1 MCNLTNYIDTRASA
15 IENWDIVTKVDP
27 TKLSVKKDFRLWTF
41 YEMFMDHIEN
51 MGRITSLVLAKVDT
65 DYNIAKDFG
74 QFRIET
80 IETDY
85 KDLEISI

>member
-41 YEMFMDHIEN
+41 YEMFMDHIED
-51 MGRITSLVLAKVDT
+51 MGRITSLVFNESGT
-65 DYNIAKDFG
+65 YYNIAKYLVP
-74 QFRIET
+74 FRIET
-80 IETDY
+80 I
-85 KDLEISI
+85 

>member
-1 MCNLTNYIDTRASA
+1 MSNLINYTANEA
-15 IENWDIVTKVDP
+15 NALKNWDLMTRLAP
-27 TKLSVKKDFRLWTF
+27 TKLSTDFFKFWPF
-41 YEMFMDHIEN
+41 HEMFMNHIEN

-85 KDLEISI
+85 QDL

>member
-51 MGRITSLVLAKVDT
+51 MGRITSLVFNESGIY
-65 DYNIAKDFG
+65 YNIANYLVP
-74 QFRIET
+74 FRIET
-80 IETDY
+80 I
-85 KDLEISI
+85 